1 MTPTQSNEFEISI
14 ARYRRL
20 AREVTDPLA
29 ACLLEV
35 VIGDLEAGRVKAEED
50 DRNALRS
57 GLLRRREDRDD
68 ALISDAVG
76 SEDTALA
83 SPPST

>member
-1 MTPTQSNEFEISI
+1 MTPKQSNEFEISI

-20 AREVTDPLA
+20 AREVTDPFA

-57 GLLRRREDRDD
+57 SLLRRRKDRDD
-68 ALISDAVG
+68 ALISGAGG

-83 SPPST
+83 SPH